1 MVKKKEL
8 ITEMKKFNKEMKV
21 WNSLVRFLGGVQI
34 WSLIYFMTK
43 FLMQI

>member
-1 MVKKKEL
+1 MAKKKEL
-8 ITEMKKFNKEMKV
+8 IAEMKKFNKEMKV
-21 WNSLVRFLGGVQI
+21 WNSLLQFLGGIQI